1 MGRPTTVRRGLPRRP
16 GETAQ
21 EPAPKVTN
29 EVAPPLG
36 TGLQPEV
43 VAVPAAPVARP
54 GRRAGLPRTA
64 DQAAAAA
71 SVEGAAA
78 PAATDSSTTA
88 TPGTGRRSGLPRAG
102 GAPAVAKAEGAAV
115 SAGKAAAEKSVAG
128 PAPTDRVKTTAPAP
142 PPVQKE
148 PSSAKKRRTITLGVL
163 GLFAVVAVTVLG
175 ARWFVSLEFM
185 KDFLSTY
192 PGETHLPEGAPA
204 GLPAWLGWQHFL
216 NAFFIVLIIRTGW
229 QVRTQKRPPAMWERN
244 NKGLLKTKNPP
255 KKISLTLW
263 AHLTFDALWVI
274 NGVVFIVLLFA
285 TGQWV
290 RVVPTSWEVIP
301 NAVSAA
307 LQYLSL
313 DWPTENG
320 WVNYNSLQL
329 LAYFLTIFVAAPL
342 AAITGIRMSGAWP
355 IRATRLNK
363 VYPIELARA
372 IHFPVMLYFVLFVVA
387 HVTLVL
393 ATGALRNLNH
403 MYAAQDS
410 GSWAGFWI
418 FFASLVVM
426 AGAVFAARPLV
437 LAPIAQLTGKLGR

>member
-1 MGRPTTVRRGLPRRP
+1 MGKPTTVRRGLPRRP
-16 GETAQ
+16 GETAP
-21 EPAPKVTN
+21 EPVAKVSTETTPPAGAPA
-29 EVAPPLG
+29 VA
-36 TGLQPEV
+36 
-43 VAVPAAPVARP
+43 AASAAPA

-64 DQAAAAA
+64 GQAPAPAGAAAVGSATAAPPAAAA
-71 SVEGAAA
+71 STTAA
-78 PAATDSSTTA
+78 PA
-88 TPGTGRRSGLPRAG
+88 TGRRAGLPRAG
-102 GAPAVAKAEGAAV
+102 AVPAAPAAEKAVE
-115 SAGKAAAEKSVAG
+115 SAAAAE
-128 PAPTDRVKTTAPAP
+128 TTAPAARVRTERPAPTPAPAQPAKAGP
-142 PPVQKE
+142 P
-148 PSSAKKRRTITLGVL
+148 AKKLPLRIALGILALLAVL
-163 GLFAVVAVTVLG
+163 AVVVLA
-175 ARWFVSLEFM
+175 ARWFVSLDFM
-185 KDFLSTY
+185 QDFLTTY
-192 PGETHLPEGAPA
+192 PGETHLPEGAPV

-216 NAFFIVLIIRTGW
+216 NAFFIVLIIKTGW
-229 QVRTQKRPPAMWERN
+229 QVRTQTRPPAMWERN
-244 NKGLLKTKNPP
+244 NTGFLKTKNPP

-263 AHLTFDALWVI
+263 AHLTFDTLWLL
-274 NGVVFIVLLFA
+274 NGVIFVIVLFA
-285 TGQWV
+285 TGHWV
-290 RVVPTSWEVIP
+290 RVVPTSWDVIP

-342 AAITGIRMSGAWP
+342 AALSGIRMSGAWP
-355 IRATRLNK
+355 LKATRLNK
-363 VYPIELARA
+363 IYPVELARA
-372 IHFPVMLYFVLFVVA
+372 IHLPVMLYFVLFVIM

-410 GSWAGFWI
+410 GDWAGFWI